1 MNFRQRRNS
10 IAIRLP
16 RFVTA
21 LLACFACA
29 SMALAEDATIEIAKL
44 ERTAPVQFQT
54 EILPILRQN
63 CLACH
68 SKTKHE
74 GALVL
79 ESAADI
85 AKGGDTG
92 PAAEAGNGEESLLL
106 LRASGQ
112 SDDIM
117 PPKGNSVAARNLTP
131 EELGLIQLWIDQGA
145 KDDAANTAGNIA
157 WQPLPAGMNSIY
169 AVSLSRDGQF
179 AACGRAN
186 QVFLYHI
193 PTGRMVGRLTDPAIL
208 NSGIY
213 TQPGVAHL
221 DSVNAL
227 AFSPQGDRLASGG
240 FQEIKL
246 WRRPQNVIARTQ
258 ELPSSARTF
267 AISPDGTRVAV
278 VPHEVNAVQIWIR
291 DGSLERTL
299 EGFTQPV
306 TSVRFTR
313 DGARLVA
320 GAADNT
326 VRVWNV
332 ADGAALGQLNLPQP
346 VAALTLVA
354 SDAQV
359 AVAAN
364 DNAIRIYALPTSA
377 EPVAPEP
384 AATWEGN
391 SQPVAALETVG
402 AEGNQVLSGSADG
415 TARLWQLGGGLQ
427 RQFDHGGPIAAIA
440 VRPDGARFATTGP
453 NGVVKLWNATDGAL
467 IAELKGDLHADLYA
481 KSMERALTLARA
493 RKTDRDNDLNAAK
506 ELVKS
511 ETEAR
516 KKVTEELTKAQEAK
530 EKKIAETKT
539 AMEAKTAADKLVA
552 DANASLAKALEA
564 KKGVETVLSEA
575 PTAIAKANEAITVA
589 EAARASSPDIPEL
602 QAAKQAAE
610 NVLAQ
615 TQQLVATLEQAKSA
629 ADAGINA
636 AQAKVNQL
644 TEDAKAKT
652 KAAEE
657 AAAAEKIADTMIA
670 STMKSLEAANATVKK
685 AEDSVPLAEKAIVA
699 ADEQSKAAEATL
711 ATAQQVAAAKQQP
724 LAAIAFSPDG
734 AIVAAAGAGQTIHT
748 WSAETGAPGETLSGH
763 AGPVAALQFIPDGQL
778 ASVAEND
785 RRLLVWDLFPT
796 WSLERTIAGP
806 ENFADR
812 VLALDFSP
820 DGTLLASG
828 GGEPSRGGEL
838 KIWNASDGALV
849 RAIPDAH
856 SDTVFCVRFSPDGQL
871 LASGGADKFVKV
883 FQTADGAQVRSFE
896 GHTHHVL
903 GLAWKA
909 DAKVIASAS
918 ADNSIKVWDARNGDQ
933 LRTITGFGKEVTS
946 IEFLADG
953 PEVIASSGDRT
964 VRLYN
969 TADGGNPRNFSGGGD
984 FMYAAAAAP
993 DASLVIGGGQDS
1005 VLRLWNG
1012 ANAQEIRQFAPP

>member
-1 MNFRQRRNS
+1 MNQRQRRNS
-10 IAIRLP
+10 LAIR
-16 RFVTA
+16 RTHSVTM

-29 SMALAEDATIEIAKL
+29 PVASADDATIEIAKL
-44 ERTAPVQFQT
+44 ERTTPVQFQT

-145 KDDAANTAGNIA
+145 KDDSASSASNIA
-157 WQPLPAGMNSIY
+157 WQPLPPGMNSIY

-186 QVFLYHI
+186 QVFLYHL

-208 NSGIY
+208 SSGVY
-213 TQPGVAHL
+213 SQPGVAHL
-221 DSVNAL
+221 DTVNAL

-258 ELPSSARTF
+258 ELPSGGRAF
-267 AISPDGTRVAV
+267 AVSPDGSHVTVA
-278 VPHEVNAVQIWIR
+278 PREVNVVQVWNR

-306 TSVRFTR
+306 TAVRFTR
-313 DGARLVA
+313 DGTRIVA

-346 VAALTLVA
+346 VAALALVA
-354 SDAQV
+354 NDAQV
-359 AVAAN
+359 AVATN
-364 DNAIRIYALPTSA
+364 DNAIRVYALPM
-377 EPVAPEP
+377 APESVTP
-384 AATWEGN
+384 EPLVAWEGH
-391 SQPVAALETVG
+391 SQPVASLETVG
-402 AEGNQVLSGSADG
+402 AEGNQILSGSADG
-415 TARLWQLGGGLQ
+415 TARLWKVGGSQQ
-427 RQFDHGGPIAAIA
+427 RQFDHGGPIAAVA
-440 VRPDGARFATTGP
+440 VRPDGARFATAGP
-453 NGVVKLWNATDGAL
+453 NGVVKLWNAADGAL
-467 IAELKGDLHADLYA
+467 IAELKGDLHADLYVKA
-481 KSMERALTLARA
+481 MERALNLARA
-493 RKTDRDNDLNAAK
+493 RKTDRDNELNAAK

-516 KKVTEELTKAQEAK
+516 KKVSEELTKAQEAK
-530 EKKIAETKT
+530 EKKTAETKT
-539 AMEAKTAADKLVA
+539 AMEAKAAADKLVA
-552 DANASLAKALEA
+552 DANVSLAKALEA
-564 KKGVETVLSEA
+564 KRGVETALAEA
-575 PTAIAKANEAITVA
+575 PATIAKANEAITVA
-589 EAARASSPDIPEL
+589 EAARAASPDIPEL

-644 TEDAKAKT
+644 AEDAKAKA

-657 AAAAEKIADTMIA
+657 ATAAEKIAETMIA
-670 STMKSLEAANATVKK
+670 SAMKSLEAADATVKK
-685 AEDSVPLAEKAIVA
+685 AEDAVPLAEQAIIA

-711 ATAQQVAAAKQQP
+711 ATAQQAAAAKQHP
-724 LAAIAFSPDG
+724 FATVAFSPDG
-734 AIVAAAGAGQTIHT
+734 ALVAAAGAGQTIHT
-748 WSAETGAPGETLSGH
+748 WSAETGAPGETFSGH
-763 AGPVAALQFIPDGQL
+763 TGSIAAMQFIADGQL

-785 RRLLVWDLFPT
+785 RRLLIWDLFP
-796 WSLERTIAGP
+796 A
-806 ENFADR
+806 
-812 VLALDFSP
+812 
-820 DGTLLASG
+820 
-828 GGEPSRGGEL
+828 
-838 KIWNASDGALV
+838 
-849 RAIPDAH
+849 
-856 SDTVFCVRFSPDGQL
+856 
-871 LASGGADKFVKV
+871 
-883 FQTADGAQVRSFE
+883 
-896 GHTHHVL
+896 
-903 GLAWKA
+903 
-909 DAKVIASAS
+909 
-918 ADNSIKVWDARNGDQ
+918 
-933 LRTITGFGKEVTS
+933 
-946 IEFLADG
+946 
-953 PEVIASSGDRT
+953 
-964 VRLYN
+964 
-969 TADGGNPRNFSGGGD
+969 
-984 FMYAAAAAP
+984 
-993 DASLVIGGGQDS
+993 
-1005 VLRLWNG
+1005 
-1012 ANAQEIRQFAPP
+1012 

>member
-1 MNFRQRRNS
+1 
-10 IAIRLP
+10 L
-16 RFVTA
+16 TA

-29 SMALAEDATIEIAKL
+29 TAASADDATIEIAKL
-44 ERTAPVQFQT
+44 ERTAPVNFQT

-79 ESAADI
+79 ETAADI

-131 EELGLIQLWIDQGA
+131 EELGMIQLWIDQGA
-145 KDDAANTAGNIA
+145 KDDSASSASNIA
-157 WQPLPAGMNSIY
+157 WQPLPPGMNSIY

-186 QVFLYHI
+186 QIFLYHL

-208 NSGIY
+208 NSGVY
-213 TQPGVAHL
+213 SQPGVAHL
-221 DSVNAL
+221 DTVNAL

-258 ELPSSARTF
+258 ELPVGGRSFAVSA
-267 AISPDGTRVAV
+267 DGSRVAV
-278 VPHEVNAVQIWIR
+278 VPQGSNTVQVWNR

-299 EGFTQPV
+299 EGSMQPV
-306 TSVRFTR
+306 TAVRFTR
-313 DGARLVA
+313 DGTRIVA

-332 ADGAALGQLNLPQP
+332 ADGAPLGQLNLPQP
-346 VAALTLVA
+346 VTALALVA
-354 SDAQV
+354 NDAQV
-359 AVAAN
+359 AVAAS
-364 DNAIRIYALPTSA
+364 DNAIRIFALPTSP
-377 EPVAPEP
+377 EPVTPELV
-384 AATWEGN
+384 ATWEGHT
-391 SQPVAALETVG
+391 QPVVALEAFG
-402 AEGNQVLSGSADG
+402 AEGNQVLSASADG
-415 TARLWQLGGGLQ
+415 TARLWQLGGGQQ
-427 RQFDHGGPIAAIA
+427 RQLDHGAAIAAIA
-440 VRPDGARFATTGP
+440 VRPDGARFATAGT
-453 NGVVKLWNATDGAL
+453 NGVLKLWNAADGAL
-467 IAELKGDLHADLYA
+467 IAELKGDLHADLHVNA
-481 KSMERALTLARA
+481 MERALNLARA

-511 ETEAR
+511 ETEAQ
-516 KKVTEELTKAQEAK
+516 KKVAEELTKAQEAK
-530 EKKIAETKT
+530 EKKTAETKT
-539 AMEAKTAADKLVA
+539 AMEAKAAAEKLVA
-552 DANASLAKALEA
+552 DANASLSKALEV
-564 KKGVETVLSEA
+564 KKGVEEALAEA
-575 PTAIAKANEAITVA
+575 PATIAKANEAITVA
-589 EAARASSPDIPEL
+589 EAARAASPDIPEL

-629 ADAGINA
+629 ADAGINS
-636 AQAKVNQL
+636 AQTRVNQL
-644 TEDAKAKT
+644 AEDAKAKT
-652 KAAEE
+652 KTAEE
-657 AAAAEKIADTMIA
+657 AAAAEKIAETMIA
-670 STMKSLEAANATVKK
+670 SAMKSLEAANATVKK
-685 AEDSVPLAEKAIVA
+685 AEDAVPVAEQAIVA
-699 ADEQSKAAEATL
+699 AEEQAKTAEATL

-724 LAAIAFSPDG
+724 FATVAFSPDG
-734 AIVAAAGAGQTIHT
+734 ALVAAAGAGQTIHT
-748 WSAETGAPGETLSGH
+748 WSAETGAPGETFSGH
-763 AGPVAALQFIPDGQL
+763 TGPVAALQFIADGQL
-778 ASVAEND
+778 ASIAEND
-785 RRLLVWDLFPT
+785 RRLLVWDLFPAWT
-796 WSLERTIAGP
+796 LERTIAGP

-871 LASGGADKFVKV
+871 LASGGADKFVRV

-933 LRTITGFGKEVTS
+933 LRTISGFGKEVTS

-993 DASLVIGGGQDS
+993 DASVVIGGGQDS
-1005 VLRLWNG
+1005 ILRLWSG